1 MVNFWK
7 QFFLWLLKPSKKS
20 FGIGLMIIQDFMEM
34 MKQYLMSYYMDYIQV
49 KIKQ

>member
-20 FGIGLMIIQDFMEM
+20 FGIGLMIE
-34 MKQYLMSYYMDYIQV
+34 KCL
-49 KIKQ
+49 IKYFSPGSKRG